1 MTQEACADYPEDVQ
15 GGLNEAL
22 KLNWLNNSIKQAF
35 LICDAPGHG
44 KEFNTFGWGDN
55 YPNGSPD
62 GFKIQEQMKTFAVKN
77 INFSIVK
84 VNNDCDSMIKVMQEN
99 YDSPS
104 LKMNVTDL
112 ADAVK
117 NKTSA
122 EVT

>member
-1 MTQEACADYPEDVQ
+1 
-15 GGLNEAL
+15 LNEAL
-22 KLNWLNNSIKQAF
+22 KLNWLNNSVKQAF

-44 KEFNTFGWGDN
+44 RDLKNDLSSERDN
-55 YPNGSPD
+55 YPAGSPD
-62 GFKIQEQMKTFAVKN
+62 GFKIQEQIKIFAAKN
-77 INFSIVK
+77 INFTIVK
-84 VNNDCDSMIKVMQEN
+84 VNKKCDTMIKVMQEN

-104 LKMNVTDL
+104 LKINVTDL